1 MTIQEAEEKLENY
14 LLHGLQAELH
24 WAKEARA
31 VAMVVGNHSQRT
43 NNTRFRFLFG
53 RLQEVFSERETLSV
67 AKIFDRPNRRNPIR
81 SISTTLD
88 LLEEHADLWNLRE
101 RDFLENFLHKNGYCS
116 MSEKTDREI
125 SIAVVEVYKSNLPLA
140 TKKDSCQLS
149 NSLDAVLQSRDKVHA
164 HNEAVLASERTLPS
178 WKDTKVLIDYAEDF
192 IGTII
197 RCFLG
202 IAYIVNE
209 PNLISKHLEQLMAV
223 SNLVNEEYKS
233 EQRNL
238 WVVERLRKELFE
250 SN

>member
-88 LLEEHADLWNLRE
+88 LLEEHADLWNL
-101 RDFLENFLHKNGYCS
+101 
-116 MSEKTDREI
+116 
-125 SIAVVEVYKSNLPLA
+125 
-140 TKKDSCQLS
+140 
-149 NSLDAVLQSRDKVHA
+149 
-164 HNEAVLASERTLPS
+164 
-178 WKDTKVLIDYAEDF
+178 
-192 IGTII
+192 
-197 RCFLG
+197 
-202 IAYIVNE
+202 
-209 PNLISKHLEQLMAV
+209 
-223 SNLVNEEYKS
+223 
-233 EQRNL
+233 
-238 WVVERLRKELFE
+238 
-250 SN
+250 